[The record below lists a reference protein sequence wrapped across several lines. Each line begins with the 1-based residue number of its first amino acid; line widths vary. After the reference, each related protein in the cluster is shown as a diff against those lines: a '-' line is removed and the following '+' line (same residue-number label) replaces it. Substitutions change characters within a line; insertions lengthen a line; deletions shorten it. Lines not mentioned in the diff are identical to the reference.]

1 MTDYAPSLF
10 ESDRLTLPKAIAQT
24 VEILQAY
31 WKDYKHVAIA
41 FSGGKDSSTVL
52 SLVGH
57 LIESGQLPKPE
68 TLTVLYADT
77 RLELPPLH
85 FGAMALLK
93 RIELV
98 GAETKVVMA
107 PIDSRFLVYILGR
120 GVPPPSNTMRWC
132 TSRIKIVPME
142 KELAK
147 IRAKFPDER
156 ILMLTGVRIGESAAR
171 DQRISVSCSKN
182 GSECGQGWMQ
192 NTTAPNTDTL
202 APILH
207 WRACHVWD
215 WLLMEAPAL
224 GWDTE
229 IIAEGYGGTDL
240 LDVASRTGCIGCPL
254 ASKDTA
260 LENVLKLGQW
270 QYPKPLRR
278 MRLLYEEW
286 RKFTNRLQKDGSETK
301 KDGSLVKNPGRKGP
315 LTLEARLKGL
325 EDVLAIQREINE
337 VAIQRNYPQISL
349 INPEEED
356 RIRELIA
363 DRTFPDGWS
372 GEEPNGALLLPETY
386 SDGSVQPLL
395 WNVF

>member
-1 MTDYAPSLF
+1 MNNPSLF
-10 ESDRLTLPKAIAQT
+10 EAERLTLSKAIALT
-24 VEILQAY
+24 IENLQVY
-31 WKDYKHVAIA
+31 WQDYKHVAIA

-52 SLVGH
+52 SLIGH
-57 LIESGQLPKPE
+57 LIESGQLPMPE

-85 FGAMALLK
+85 FGAMNLLK
-93 RIELV
+93 RIEKI
-98 GAETKVVMA
+98 GAKTKVVTA
-107 PIDSRFLVYILGR
+107 EIDHRFLVYILGR

-142 KELAK
+142 KELAI
-147 IRAKFPDER
+147 IRAKYPNER
-156 ILMLTGVRIGESAAR
+156 ILMLTGVRLGESAAR

-215 WLLMEAPAL
+215 WLLMEAPME
-224 GWDTE
+224 GWNTE

-240 LDVASRTGCIGCPL
+240 LDIASRTGCIGCPL

-260 LENVLKLGQW
+260 LENVLKLKQW
-270 QYPKPLRR
+270 EYLKPLRK
-278 MRLLYEEW
+278 MRSLYEEW
-286 RKFTNRLQKDGSETK
+286 RWFNNRLQKDGSETK

-325 EDVLAIQREINE
+325 NDVLAIQNE
-337 VAIQRNYPQISL
+337 VNVAAITQGLPTISL
-349 INPEEED
+349 INEEEEN
-356 RIRELIA
+356 RIRELINN
-363 DRTFPDGWS
+363 RTFPDGWT
-372 GEEPNGALLLPETY
+372 GNEPNGAILLPETY

-395 WNVF
+395 W